1 MVVSRNFTGGFF
13 CHCFQSKI
21 LEGAARIGVC
31 LKFSFFWSNY
41 TTESW
46 ITGSCA
52 IIISS
57 TAQVLF
63 STIQIIQVSKFNNN
77 KECIRFVVLREI
89 FSVSY
94 SSFYNKDNSYDRRKF
109 K

>member
-13 CHCFQSKI
+13 VTVFSPKYLKEQLG
-21 LEGAARIGVC
+21 LE
-31 LKFSFFWSNY
+31 LSLNFLFFWSNY

-63 STIQIIQVSKFNNN
+63 STIQIIQVSKF
-77 KECIRFVVLREI
+77 KI
-89 FSVSY
+89 
-94 SSFYNKDNSYDRRKF
+94 
-109 K
+109 